1 MSNFFNTK
9 NHKNRLIFDNYSND
23 KKWTFLEHNV
33 CRACVDFTNTDSMVH
48 TTEECFIYTY
58 KDGSVTRPTYFLL
71 RTRLFALPSIGLLC
85 QAISVSLV
93 FEVYLY
99 MPVIILQ
106 PDSLVTRTRV
116 ACDSVMT
123 CHMLHCI
130 VPTVTRR
137 SRAFRWYLMVAQS
150 SVLEWIKLMRTR
162 QKDSAG

>member
-1 MSNFFNTK
+1 MRWSNLWDFHVKFFNTK

-23 KKWTFLEHNV
+23 KKWTFWNTMYVERVLILLTLTLWYTLQKSV
-33 CRACVDFTNTDSMVH
+33 FFTLTKTD
-48 TTEECFIYTY
+48 
-58 KDGSVTRPTYFLL
+58 RWP
-71 RTRLFALPSIGLLC
+71 GLLC
-85 QAISVSLV
+85 QAISVNLV